1 MISKVLFKGIKLISM
16 EVQVN
21 SAIRN
26 NSSTKYVAGT
36 ELWFC
41 YAMTGKG
48 RKSLTKNGLDTPL
61 PPIRILNPCQSPS
74 PPPSLST

>member
-1 MISKVLFKGIKLISM
+1 MISNVLFKGIKLISM

-36 ELWFC
+36 EL
-41 YAMTGKG
+41 
-48 RKSLTKNGLDTPL
+48 
-61 PPIRILNPCQSPS
+61 
-74 PPPSLST
+74 

>member
-21 SAIRN
+21 GAIRN

-48 RKSLTKNGLDTPL
+48 RKSLTKNGLNTHL
-61 PPIRILNPCQSPS
+61 PPNWNFKSLPVPLT
-74 PPPSLST
+74 PSLST

>member
-1 MISKVLFKGIKLISM
+1 M

-21 SAIRN
+21 GAIRN

-61 PPIRILNPCQSPS
+61 PPN
-74 PPPSLST
+74 